1 MMGDDPV
8 QVCPQPINIGR
19 LESFDPLCVLALAV
33 VSPAC
38 SRLGLL
44 LSSLRFQRL
53 FVVLTNG
60 FHRIVRI
67 GLIAYGMFSVA
78 RS

>member
-1 MMGDDPV
+1 
-8 QVCPQPINIGR
+8 
-19 LESFDPLCVLALAV
+19 
-33 VSPAC
+33 
-38 SRLGLL
+38 LGLL